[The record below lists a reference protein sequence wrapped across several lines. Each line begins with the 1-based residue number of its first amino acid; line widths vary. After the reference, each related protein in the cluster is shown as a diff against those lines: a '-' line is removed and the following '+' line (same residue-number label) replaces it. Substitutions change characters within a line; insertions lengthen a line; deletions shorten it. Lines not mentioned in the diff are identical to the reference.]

1 MARYADVIIDISRGQ
16 LDKSFQYRI
25 PAELEE
31 TVQIGSQV
39 RVSFGSA
46 RRKITGYVIGIS
58 KQPKLE
64 ESKIRP
70 LDGTVRDSIAIES
83 QLIALAVWMKDHYGS
98 TLNQAL
104 KTVLP
109 IKVKAASREKKSLR
123 LLLSLEEAKAELLAM
138 RARKRH
144 SAAKERLLEALMKDE
159 SLPWELVTEELSV
172 PSANIRDLEKKG
184 WLAVES
190 SRSMRN
196 PLETPQKSG
205 KRIQLNEQQKR
216 VCESFAADW
225 DLGRRG
231 TYLLYGVTGSGKT
244 EVYMK
249 MIAQVLSQGRQAIV
263 LIPEIALTYQ
273 TVMRFV
279 SRFGGQVSILNSR
292 MSAGER
298 SDQFER
304 ARTGEIQ
311 IMVGPRSA
319 LFTPFPKLGLIVID
333 EEHENSY
340 KSETVPKYHA
350 RETAIERA
358 RLAKASVILGSATPS
373 IEAFFRAKKG
383 EYSLLCLSS
392 RVENRALP
400 DCQIVDLREE
410 LKAGNRSVISR
421 RLGQLITDRLKKR
434 EQIMLFVNRRGLAGF
449 VSCRSCGSVIKCP
462 HCEVAMTLHKNGRMS
477 CHYCGYSMPVPTVC
491 PVCGS
496 RFIGGMRAGTEKFEE
511 IIRQAF
517 PGAGVLRMDA
527 DTTRMKGEHKR
538 ILETFANQEA
548 DILIGTQMI
557 VKGHDFPNVT
567 LVAALA
573 ADLSLNSSD
582 FRGAERTF
590 QLLCQAAGR
599 AGRGDKPGQMV
610 IQTYQPEHFAI
621 VDAARQDYV
630 SFYEQEMAYRSLMSY
645 PPAAHMLVVQV
656 MSNLEQAAESAAALL
671 ADLLRRARPGGR
683 IDGPVRARIARLAD
697 VYRQAIYIRDENYDL
712 LIEDKN
718 RIQDRLL
725 KDKSLRAVN
734 VWFDFDPMNAF

>member
-196 PLETPQKSG
+196 PLETTQKSG

>member
-656 MSNLEQAAESAAALL
+656 MSDLEQAAESAAALL

>member
-279 SRFGGQVSILNSR
+279 SRFGGQVSILNSH

-477 CHYCGYSMPVPTVC
+477 CHYCGYSMPVPQSALSAD
-491 PVCGS
+491 PGSSGACGPEQRSS
-496 RFIGGMRAGTEKFEE
+496 RRSF
-511 IIRQAF
+511 
-517 PGAGVLRMDA
+517 
-527 DTTRMKGEHKR
+527 
-538 ILETFANQEA
+538 
-548 DILIGTQMI
+548 
-557 VKGHDFPNVT
+557 
-567 LVAALA
+567 
-573 ADLSLNSSD
+573 
-582 FRGAERTF
+582 
-590 QLLCQAAGR
+590 GR
-599 AGRGDKPGQMV
+599 PSPGQVFCAWMR
-610 IQTYQPEHFAI
+610 IPPE
-621 VDAARQDYV
+621 
-630 SFYEQEMAYRSLMSY
+630 
-645 PPAAHMLVVQV
+645 
-656 MSNLEQAAESAAALL
+656 
-671 ADLLRRARPGGR
+671 
-683 IDGPVRARIARLAD
+683 
-697 VYRQAIYIRDENYDL
+697 
-712 LIEDKN
+712 
-718 RIQDRLL
+718 
-725 KDKSLRAVN
+725 
-734 VWFDFDPMNAF
+734 